1 MKIFKVMAISSI
13 FITAGTSLWGEVN
26 QKQLTKNIR
35 LQYEALDQ
43 KGDDNNFEITLRD
56 PHLFWMDSKTDSP
69 KILAELDHEGTLQI
83 WVDVPNN
90 TAKAES
96 NGATHLIC
104 NAEEAKQPLNMTI
117 NGKITDTIDVDF
129 SKIKDQLAAMKDGV
143 FSEDDILTTLENVK
157 KASLD
162 ASNVKLIFAQA
173 MNDILLE
180 TAKINYAHTSGSTP
194 EEFSVNLK
202 AIAENK
208 NNLFLEPER
217 RETTISGKSSLSEWR
232 KLASF
237 ARTPN
242 WKNIPEGKSNWDIA
256 TKSELDASVAK
267 MSMVS
272 TLGDHPA
279 LSFEINQQMD
289 LVSDWVN
296 KMIALVKKNPPK
308 NDGGPDA
315 EYAKSIYK
323 WIISPQTL
331 PFFNQIPL
339 QSNFDLNGSFEY
351 SAAPAFVTEKGA
363 LNFSLL
369 GKKQNGV
376 KLSFVGDEKGS
387 TGTVN
392 TLLVGGR
399 PLYNRLISMYN
410 ALEESLTPF
419 FSKDEM
425 AFKPIS
431 PELRDRLFQVL
442 LAHTEDPKAQ
452 DKELKFVVKYSKD
465 GVTIGG
471 KPAMEFAKD
480 LGGLFYEEPA
490 LKDETV
496 QDELIEDEFMDVR

>member
-13 FITAGTSLWGEVN
+13 FITAGTSLWGEIN

-43 KGDDNNFEITLRD
+43 KGDDNKFEITLRD

-69 KILAELDHEGTLQI
+69 KILGELDHKGTVQI
-83 WVDVPNN
+83 WVDVPGN
-90 TAKAES
+90 TTKAES
-96 NGATHLIC
+96 NGTTHVIC
-104 NAEEAKQPLNMTI
+104 NAPGSKQPLNMTI

-129 SKIKDQLAAMKDGV
+129 SKIKDQLARMRDGV
-143 FSEDDILTTLENVK
+143 FSEDDIITSLENVK

-162 ASNVKLIFAQA
+162 ASNVKLMFTQA

-180 TAKINYAHTSGSTP
+180 TAKMNYAHTSGNTP
-194 EEFSVNLK
+194 EEFAVNLK
-202 AIAENK
+202 ATAENK
-208 NNLFLEPER
+208 NNLFLEPEK
-217 RETTISGKSSLSEWR
+217 RETTITGKFSLSEWR
-232 KLASF
+232 KLAIF
-237 ARTPN
+237 AHTPN
-242 WKNIPEGKSNWDIA
+242 WKNIPEGKSNWDIT
-256 TKSELDASVAK
+256 TKSELDTSVAK

-272 TLGDHPA
+272 NLGEHPA
-279 LSFEINQQMD
+279 LSFEVHQQMD

-296 KMIALVKKNPPK
+296 KMIALAKKNPPK
-308 NDGGPDA
+308 NDAGPDA
-315 EYAKSIYK
+315 EYVKSIQK
-323 WIISPQTL
+323 WIISPQSL

-339 QSNFDLNGSFEY
+339 QSIFDLNGSFEY
-351 SAAPAFVTEKGA
+351 SAAPTFAAEKGA

-376 KLSFVGDEKGS
+376 KLSFVGDEKGN

-392 TLLVGGR
+392 TLLAGGR
-399 PLYNRLISMYN
+399 PLYNRLINMYN

-419 FSKDEM
+419 ISKDEM

-442 LAHTEDPKAQ
+442 LNHTEDPKAQ

-471 KPAMEFAKD
+471 KPAMDFAKD
-480 LGGLFYEEPA
+480 LGGLFYDEPA
-490 LKDETV
+490 HRDEAV
-496 QDELIEDEFMDVR
+496 QDELIEDEIMDVR